1 MCSADRLHT
10 AVADA
15 WALSDTECVSCL
27 LAGLATSADTGNE
40 DLVIAS
46 RAAIATVCRSSVHE
60 LTKICMA
67 LVHNLKVYQ
76 GQDRVVVPT
85 LELIAYLSSVGLFQ
99 QCKEINLR
107 QLCLLTQKAC
117 YKTGNIRKIEV
128 CIKVYGGVAS
138 AGASTA
144 GTADVSSELELKRQE
159 GFVEARR
166 RLGALLSHPWPK
178 VRNLVI
184 DELWGLSSGKQ
195 PDRARELLGVDWGK
209 AEKNKIKTLLGVLEL
224 N

>member
-1 MCSADRLHT
+1 MCNTDRLH
-10 AVADA
+10 AAIADA
-15 WALSDTECVSCL
+15 WALSETECTSCL

-46 RAAIATVCRSSVHE
+46 RAAIAKICRSSTHD

-67 LVHNLKVYQ
+67 LIHNLKQYQ

-85 LELIAYLSSVGLFQ
+85 LELIAYLSHVGLFQ
-99 QCKEINLR
+99 KCKDVNLR
-107 QLCLLTQKAC
+107 QLCLLTQKAG
-117 YKTGNIRKIEV
+117 YKTGNIRKIEA

-138 AGASTA
+138 ANIDIEVA
-144 GTADVSSELELKRQE
+144 ADAASELELKRQE
-159 GFVEARR
+159 GSVEAKR

-178 VRNLVI
+178 VRNLII
-184 DELWGLSSGKQ
+184 DELWGLLSGKQ
-195 PDRARELLGVDWGK
+195 LERELLSVDWGK
-209 AEKNKIKTLLGVLEL
+209 AEKTKVKTLLGVLDL